1 MMHDAGGMLRSFQF
15 QVVDFLYYFL
25 EHYKQQ
31 GLFYLQWATRNKAR
45 AKRPSTITFLLD
57 AMAI

>member
-1 MMHDAGGMLRSFQF
+1 MMHDAGGMLPSCQF
-15 QVVDFLYYFL
+15 KVVDFLYYFL

-31 GLFYLQWATRNKAR
+31 GLVYLQWATWNKAR
-45 AKRPSTITFLLD
+45 AKRPSTTTILLD